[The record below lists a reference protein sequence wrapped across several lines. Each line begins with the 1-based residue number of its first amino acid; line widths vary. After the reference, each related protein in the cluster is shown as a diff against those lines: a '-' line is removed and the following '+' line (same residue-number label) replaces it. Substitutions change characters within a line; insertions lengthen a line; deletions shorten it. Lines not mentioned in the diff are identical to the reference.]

1 MLFLHGPLQLI
12 YRLTA
17 VRTAERHL
25 VLKGGSH
32 NDIKVMPTERLGVDH
47 PYAYLDNSAAAKHKL
62 DADES
67 AFGLSELAMRGQVA
81 RSSVM
86 TVDDLLTSTCER
98 EWRPPVGVAL
108 VGVALVVTST
118 CVQRHAPRRLTPTHR
133 TRLVRAHEAAV
144 EEHHRRRG

>member
-1 MLFLHGPLQLI
+1 MSIGSRVRIPPYFRYLYNVTADYNVAINLCCLELI

-32 NDIKVMPTERLGVDH
+32 NDIKVMPIERLGVDH

-81 RSSVM
+81 RS
-86 TVDDLLTSTCER
+86 
-98 EWRPPVGVAL
+98 
-108 VGVALVVTST
+108 
-118 CVQRHAPRRLTPTHR
+118 
-133 TRLVRAHEAAV
+133 
-144 EEHHRRRG
+144 